1 MRPSGN
7 RYPATVKSE
16 TLQNSSSRL
25 FIEHRIAP
33 RVMVKGG
40 LASFTSLLDLAFFEG
55 DAVLLNVSLQGC
67 QLDSEQRLPKDQ
79 PYQIIVY
86 VPPHPSPILIHK
98 AITRW
103 SQGRIHGVNF
113 VDLTPACQLKL
124 KEVIQQSPAPSWVLS
139 SIRFAMWSGHSFP

>member
-1 MRPSGN
+1 MP
-7 RYPATVKSE
+7 
-16 TLQNSSSRL
+16 RL

-40 LASFTSLLDLAFFEG
+40 LASFISPLDPEFSEG

-67 QLDSEQRLPKDQ
+67 ELDSEQMLPKDQ
-79 PYQIIVY
+79 PYQLIVY

-103 SQGRIHGVNF
+103 SQGRLQGISF
-113 VDLTPACQLKL
+113 LDLAPSSELKL
-124 KEVIQQSPAPSWVLS
+124 KEVVQHGPVTPWVLS
-139 SIRFAMWSGHSFP
+139 SIRFGMWSAHSFLQ